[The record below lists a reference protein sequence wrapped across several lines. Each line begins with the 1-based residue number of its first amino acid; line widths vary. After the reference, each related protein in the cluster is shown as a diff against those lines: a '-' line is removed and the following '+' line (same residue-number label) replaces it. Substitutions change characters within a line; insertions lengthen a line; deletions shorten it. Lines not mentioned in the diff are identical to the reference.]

1 MELKESMG
9 DLILGI
15 VSVIVGVAIYILTK
29 VQGLE
34 FIRKGM
40 PGPGMFS
47 ILCAVAIVFCGALLC
62 WETVAYAKKGKANS
76 EVNEEQEKNL
86 INVHELKNLLI
97 FLILGVFILTLSNTL
112 GLLTCLCVSMIA
124 YMKIQG
130 KEPWWKAVA
139 VSVGCS
145 IFLYSVFIVFL
156 RVPVPKG
163 PLGF

>member
-40 PGPGMFS
+40 PGPGMFP

-97 FLILGVFILTLSNTL
+97 FLILFRI
-112 GLLTCLCVSMIA
+112 
-124 YMKIQG
+124 KI
-130 KEPWWKAVA
+130 KIKN
-139 VSVGCS
+139 
-145 IFLYSVFIVFL
+145 FNF
-156 RVPVPKG
+156 
-163 PLGF
+163 